1 MTDDLKSFYIAIILS
16 VFAVVGVNYL
26 FPKTTETVSQE
37 VTEIQDNAKIEE
49 SSETAVQESLAE
61 EQTADENKGSKTE
74 AISEIYIPV
83 DDALK
88 QDARLPLEN
97 DVLSGSIRL
106 RGARF
111 DNIQLTKY
119 QQTLEKDSPYVE
131 LFAPAKT
138 QEAFFGEYGWLTT
151 NKDVI
156 IPDANSVWTVV
167 GNQRLTPSTPVTL
180 EWHNG
185 QGVKFINNISID
197 KDYVFTVKQ
206 TVENNSGKK
215 ITLLPYGLLNKT
227 LNKEKMSRNVVHEG
241 FTGIIDGKLQELKFV
256 SINEEGKTYETV
268 GGWISLTDKYWL
280 SSFIFNDTYQAKIN
294 VRKVK
299 EDVFQLDFK
308 GVPLTVQSGSSV
320 SITSH
325 MFAGAKE
332 IKLLDKYAENIKKF
346 DLNVDFGWYYFITK
360 PFFYALDFLYGFL
373 GNMGWAIL
381 LFAAILR
388 LCMFPIA
395 NKSYV
400 NMSKMKKI
408 QPKVMALQAMYKNDK
423 AAMQRATMELYQRE
437 KVNPAAGCLPM
448 FIQIPIFFSLYKV
461 LNIAIE
467 IRHAPFIGWVKDLSA
482 PDPLTISVWSHIPVP
497 SMLDIGVWPLIYGL
511 TMLIQNKLNPQP
523 ANKDQARMFMLM
535 PIVFTIMFAHFAVGL
550 VIYWIL
556 NNILSLIQQKII
568 MYKNGVK

>member
-1 MTDDLKSFYIAIILS
+1 MNEDLKSFYIAIVLS
-16 VFAVVGVNYL
+16 ALVVVGVNY
-26 FPKTTETVSQE
+26 FMPNPDEGQTETAE
-37 VTEIQDNAKIEE
+37 IAEIQNPEVNTQTEQVASEQNE
-49 SSETAVQESLAE
+49 TSETEQAVF
-61 EQTADENKGSKTE
+61 ENKNAVLAGDS
-74 AISEIYIPV
+74 
-83 DDALK
+83 
-88 QDARLPLEN
+88 RLPIEN

-106 RGARF
+106 KGARF
-111 DNIQLTKY
+111 DDLLLTKY
-119 QQTLEKDSPYVE
+119 RQTIEDDSSYVE
-131 LFAPAKT
+131 LLKPAKT
-138 QEAFFGEYGWLTT
+138 QNYFFGEYGWLTG
-151 NKDVI
+151 NKNIVV
-156 IPDANSVWTVV
+156 PDSNTVWTVV
-167 GNQRLTPSTPVTL
+167 GNQRLTTDNPVRL

-185 QGVKFINNISID
+185 QGLKFINEISLD
-197 KDYVFTVKQ
+197 EHYLFTVKQ
-206 TVENNSGKK
+206 TVENNSGAEV
-215 ITLLPYGLLNKT
+215 TLLPYGLLSKNLDKD
-227 LNKEKMSRNVVHEG
+227 SIARSVVHEG
-241 FTGIIDGKLQELKFV
+241 FTGVLDNKLQEIKFA
-256 SINEEGKTYETV
+256 SIDEKGKTFETT
-268 GGWISLTDKYWL
+268 GGWISFTDKYWL
-280 SSFIFNDTYQAKIN
+280 SSFIFSDTYQAKVN
-294 VRKVK
+294 VRQVK
-299 EDVFQLDFK
+299 EGIFQLDFK
-308 GVPLTVQSGSSV
+308 GIPLTVQSGSSV
-320 SITSH
+320 SVTSKI
-325 MFAGAKE
+325 FAGAKE
-332 IKLLDKYAENIKKF
+332 IKLLDKYAKDIHKF

-408 QPKVMALQAMYKNDK
+408 QPKVMALQALYRDDK
-423 AAMQRATMELYQRE
+423 ATMQRATMELYKRE

-448 FIQIPIFFSLYKV
+448 LIQIPIFFSLYKV

-511 TMLIQNKLNPQP
+511 TMLIQNRLNPQP

-535 PIVFTIMFAHFAVGL
+535 PIIFTIMFAHFAVGL

-556 NNILSLIQQKII
+556 NNVLSLIQQKII